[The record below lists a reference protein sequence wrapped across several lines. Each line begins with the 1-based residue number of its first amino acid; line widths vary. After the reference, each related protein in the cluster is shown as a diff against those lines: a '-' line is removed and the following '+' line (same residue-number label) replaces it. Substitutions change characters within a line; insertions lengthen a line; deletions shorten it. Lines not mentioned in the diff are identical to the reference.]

1 MKSFS
6 QGPISRFDFGIA
18 IVVLVLMIVMIYV
31 YQLWK
36 PSRWESVCQH
46 QNSGKLDSIS
56 EKKINALCKAHRNRE
71 TECVDKNC
79 R

>member
-31 YQLWK
+31 YRLWK
-36 PSRWESVCQH
+36 PSQLESVCQH